1 MVRPSHSEPEHF
13 PASSHPGIS
22 GEAGDTQA
30 DQASSSILNRG
41 QARILVVNGDRSF
54 CFVCKEIL
62 REAGYRPALSFEA
75 GEAWERLGREHFD
88 LVLWDLDLPGMPG
101 VDLIEWEPRS
111 PLSGGR
117 LPAIFLSVHGP
128 GEARTRPGGLPAA
141 CLSKPID
148 FPDLLEKIHEAL
160 GSPGGLFGEK
170 RA

>member
-1 MVRPSHSEPEHF
+1 M
-13 PASSHPGIS
+13 
-22 GEAGDTQA
+22 
-30 DQASSSILNRG
+30 
-41 QARILVVNGDRSF
+41 NGDRSF

-88 LVLWDLDLPGMPG
+88 MVLWDLDLPGMPG

-128 GEARTRPGGLPAA
+128 GEARTRKGRLPAA

-148 FPDLLEKIHEAL
+148 FPVLLEKIHEAL
-160 GSPGGLFGEK
+160 GSPAGLFGEK
-170 RA
+170 GA

>member
-1 MVRPSHSEPEHF
+1 MKDK
-13 PASSHPGIS
+13 PGPP
-22 GEAGDTQA
+22 
-30 DQASSSILNRG
+30 ILNRG
-41 QARILVVNGDRSF
+41 QARILVVNGDRTF

-62 REAGYRPALSFEA
+62 REAGYRPAMSFEA

-88 LVLWDLDLPGMPG
+88 LVLWDLDLPGMPE

-117 LPAIFLSVHGP
+117 LPAIFLSVHAP
-128 GEARTRPGGLPAA
+128 GEARTRADRLPTA

-148 FPDLLEKIHEAL
+148 FRVLLEKIQEAL
-160 GSPGGLFGEK
+160 GGPAGLFGEK

>member
-1 MVRPSHSEPEHF
+1 MKD
-13 PASSHPGIS
+13 
-22 GEAGDTQA
+22 EAGLP
-30 DQASSSILNRG
+30 ILNRG
-41 QARILVVNGDRSF
+41 QARILVVNGDRTF

-62 REAGYRPALSFEA
+62 REAGYRTELSFEA

-101 VDLIEWEPRS
+101 VDLIDWEPRS

-128 GEARTRPGGLPAA
+128 GEERTRSASLPAA
-141 CLSKPID
+141 YLSKPID
-148 FPDLLEKIHEAL
+148 FPILLERIQEAL
-160 GSPGGLFGEK
+160 GGPPGLFGEK

>member
-1 MVRPSHSEPEHF
+1 M
-13 PASSHPGIS
+13 
-22 GEAGDTQA
+22 
-30 DQASSSILNRG
+30 
-41 QARILVVNGDRSF
+41 NGDRSF

-128 GEARTRPGGLPAA
+128 GEARTRKGRLPAA

-148 FPDLLEKIHEAL
+148 FPVLLEKIHEAL
-160 GSPGGLFGEK
+160 GSPAGLFGEK
-170 RA
+170 GA